1 MPEIVQARE
10 IQVKNAR
17 TICRLALILLI
28 ISAAFSGLN
37 AQNASP
43 TGNAAVITRGADF
56 ANIDALMNAAVA
68 RGSIP
73 GLSQGLRHALA
84 GTGQG
89 SDDRGHYL

>member
-10 IQVKNAR
+10 FQVKNAR

-28 ISAAFSGLN
+28 ISAAFSGLK
-37 AQNASP
+37 AQDASP
-43 TGNAAVITRGADF
+43 SGNATVITRGADF

-73 GLSQGLRHALA
+73 GGVVLI
-84 GTGQG
+84 
-89 SDDRGHYL
+89 GHNGRVVYRKAYGMR